1 MSARR
6 RRRDPIAL
14 ALMSFLVLLL
24 FFIIAPIVI
33 VIINSF
39 NSVPY
44 SIFPPRGF
52 SLQWYRNLLELRE
65 LHRAFVNSLV
75 IAGGATVLALLCGI
89 PASLVLVRS
98 RLPLLGSVKAFFL
111 SPIVAPKVVL
121 GVALLILFLRMRIFA
136 TLGSIILAHAIL
148 TLPFVIAVISASLIN
163 VDRSLE
169 EAGMDLGARP
179 LQVFWLITLP
189 QIRTGAVVATA
200 FSFIISFDQL
210 ETTIFLVR
218 PALHTLPIEMFIYME
233 RWQDPT
239 LAALSTVLIVLTA
252 LGLATF
258 NLLLR
263 GLDLARYLRR
273 EAGPADHQTLR
284 SDLTT

>member
-1 MSARR
+1 MPEP

-14 ALMSFLVLLL
+14 ALTGFLALLLL
-24 FFIIAPIVI
+24 FIAAPIIIVI
-33 VIINSF
+33 VNSF

-44 SIFPPRGF
+44 SIFPPQGF
-52 SLQWYRNLLELRE
+52 SLRWYRNLLELRE
-65 LHRAFVNSLV
+65 FHRAFTNSLL
-75 IAGGATVLALLCGI
+75 IAGGATALALLCGI

-98 RLPLLGSVKAFFL
+98 RLPALGVLKAFFL

-136 TLGSIILAHAIL
+136 TLGSIVLAHAVL
-148 TLPFVIAVISASLIN
+148 TLPFVIAMISASLVN
-163 VDRSLE
+163 LDRSLE
-169 EAGMDLGARP
+169 EAAMDLGARP
-179 LQVFWLITLP
+179 LQVFLLVTLP
-189 QIRTGAVVATA
+189 QIRTGVVVATA
-200 FSFIISFDQL
+200 FSFIISWDQL

-239 LAALSTVLIVLTA
+239 LAALSTVLILLTA
-252 LGLATF
+252 LGLAIF
-258 NLLLR
+258 SLLLR
-263 GLDLARYLRR
+263 GLDLTRYLRGGAAP
-273 EAGPADHQTLR
+273 AGRKAMT